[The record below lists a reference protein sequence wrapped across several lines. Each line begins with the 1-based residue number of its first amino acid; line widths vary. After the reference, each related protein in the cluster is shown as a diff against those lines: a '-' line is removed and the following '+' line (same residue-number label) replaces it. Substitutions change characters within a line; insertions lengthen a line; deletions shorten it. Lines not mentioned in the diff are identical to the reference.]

1 VETDWAKNYPSAMRR
16 KKSLIL
22 LTVYFFSAVIFCN
35 GQVGE
40 EKENFALP
48 IEFGQG
54 FAKAENFTHYLL
66 AFSAAPMKSL
76 QMNKMNKWRLGV
88 VINYFNT
95 NPGDDWS
102 FGVRIGYR
110 LNKNGELGNTFNYW
124 LYPEYSHSL
133 NEKNFLGMGI
143 VIALNPLE
151 LSVHPQYE
159 TQSQKLWFS
168 SKIGINTALFFN
180 KKQNKKSDDPF
191 SN

>member
-1 VETDWAKNYPSAMRR
+1 MSRKNLVALLGVFLTSA
-16 KKSLIL
+16 
-22 LTVYFFSAVIFCN
+22 FNFCSA
-35 GQVGE
+35 QVGE

-48 IEFGQG
+48 VEFGQG
-54 FAKAENFTHYLL
+54 FAKARDFTHYLL
-66 AFSAAPMKSL
+66 AFSATPMKSF
-76 QMNKMNKWRLGV
+76 QMNKMNKWRAGIV
-88 VINYFNT
+88 VNYFNV

-110 LNKNGELGNTFNYW
+110 LNKTGELGNVLNYW
-124 LYPEYSHSL
+124 LYPEYSRSL
-133 NEKNFLGMGI
+133 DERNFIGMGI
-143 VIALNPLE
+143 AVALNPLE

-168 SKIGINTALFFN
+168 SKIGVNVAMFLN

>member
-1 VETDWAKNYPSAMRR
+1 MRR
-16 KKSLIL
+16 KKILVLLI
-22 LTVYFFSAVIFCN
+22 VYVLSAVTFCK

-40 EKENFALP
+40 EKENFVLP

-54 FAKAENFTHYLL
+54 FAKAEDFTHYLL
-66 AFSAAPMKSL
+66 AFSATPMKSV
-76 QMNKMNKWRLGV
+76 QMNKMNKWRMGI

-110 LNKNGELGNTFNYW
+110 LNKTGALGNVFNYW
-124 LYPEYSHSL
+124 LYPEYSYSL
-133 NEKNFLGMGI
+133 DEKNFLGMGI
-143 VIALNPLE
+143 AIALNPLE

-159 TQSQKLWFS
+159 AQSQKLWFS
-168 SKIGINTALFFN
+168 SKIGVNIAMFLN
-180 KKQNKKSDDPF
+180 KKQNKLSDDPF